1 MKNQVVSTGPDL
13 VDMIWKI
20 LTGQL
25 DTAVFLLCYT
35 QFIIAG
41 VLMEESQAIAYSI
54 R

>member
-13 VDMIWKI
+13 VDLIWKI
-20 LTGQL
+20 LIGQL